1 MVESVWRQRL
11 RWRLRGAW
19 QWPAFA
25 ALTVVDAALAAWLP
39 WTGEGA
45 DAIGAFLFAAFV
57 NLIAIAVLA
66 PFRGMAL
73 RRRRRDLPFM
83 IARDYAATGLLVF
96 IGLALLAGGV
106 LHRSALNAERADER
120 AVLVAVH
127 TYLSTENPR
136 LVPALETL
144 DSRKLE
150 DDNYRACIFPPH
162 ERLPLC
168 FFVNTNQSPAGITR
182 DPTRATN

>member
-25 ALTVVDAALAAWLP
+25 ALTVVDAAFAAWLP

-45 DAIGAFLFAAFV
+45 DAIGALLFAGFV
-57 NLIAIAVLA
+57 NLIAIAVFA
-66 PFRGMAL
+66 PLIGLAL

-83 IARDYAATGLLVF
+83 IARDYAGTALLGFICFLLLV
-96 IGLALLAGGV
+96 GGV
-106 LHRSALNAERADER
+106 LHRSALAEARNDER
-120 AVLVAVH
+120 AVLAAVH
-127 TYLSTENPR
+127 TYLSNEEPK
-136 LVPALETL
+136 LVPALDTL
-144 DSRKLE
+144 DTRQLE
-150 DDNYRACIFPPH
+150 DDSYRACIFPAH

-182 DPTRATN
+182 DPTRTMN